1 MEHEE
6 LELIQQQLGHTQTGD
21 QFQYAWSVS
30 VEQGWLTNIFT
41 NIVTIRDGSLV
52 WKVVKITK

>member
-52 WKVVKITK
+52 WKPGR